1 MGKIIVTN
9 IENKIF
15 SCVYDDFK
23 LNRISVSDADKES
36 ILDRIYVGKVKNIV
50 KNINAAFVE
59 ISDGIICYLELR
71 EVKNPVFLNEK
82 KNNTI
87 TVGDEILVQVTKD
100 VQQSKAPVV
109 TTSFGIKSDNLILTH
124 GKTNIGISNKI
135 TDNITKRRIN
145 QLFESFINDNYGFI
159 ARTSSKEQDNEILLE
174 EINYL
179 IESYNNIL
187 NKAKYVTCFS
197 CVYTMPAAF
206 ICDIK
211 EMINKNIEEIVIE
224 DDKLYEVASVELK
237 AICDKYNI
245 NLRHYDDITLPLT
258 KLYSVEANIADL
270 LKERVWLKSGGNIV
284 IQHTEALT
292 VIDVNTSKSIKIK
305 GNCTDTF
312 LKINKEAAKEIAYQL
327 SLRNIGGI
335 IIIDFID
342 LKREKDK
349 KELLEYFQTYLNKDY
364 VKADIVDMTKLN
376 LVEVTRKKVKPP
388 LARQVREIMN
398 VFEKYRYK

>member
-1 MGKIIVTN
+1 MSKIIVSR
-9 IENKIF
+9 IESKIF
-15 SCVYDDFK
+15 SCLFDDFC
-23 LNRISVSDADKES
+23 LNRVCVADADRDS
-36 ILDRIYVGKVKNIV
+36 ILDNIYVGKVKNIV

-71 EVKNPVFLNEK
+71 DVRNPVFLNEK
-82 KNNTI
+82 KNDSI

-109 TTSFGIKSDNLILTH
+109 STSFGIKSDNLILTH
-124 GKTNIGISNKI
+124 GKCNIGISSKI
-135 TDNITKRRIN
+135 TDNSTKRRLN
-145 QLFESFINDNYGFI
+145 GLFDPFLNDKYGFI
-159 ARTSSKEQDNEILLE
+159 VRTSAKEEDNSVLLE
-174 EINYL
+174 EINLL
-179 IESYNNIL
+179 INTYNNL
-187 NKAKYVTCFS
+187 VMKAKHSTCFN
-197 CVYTMPAAF
+197 CVYYTSAAF

-224 DDKLYEVASVELK
+224 DDNLYEVASTELSD
-237 AICDKYNI
+237 ICNKYSVTI
-245 NLRHYDDITLPLT
+245 RHYKDDTLSLT
-258 KLYSVEANIADL
+258 KLYSVESNIADL

-305 GNCTDTF
+305 GDCSDTF
-312 LKINKEAAKEIAYQL
+312 LKINQEAAKEIAYQL

-342 LKREKDK
+342 LKRDKDK
-349 KELLEYFQTYLNKDY
+349 RELLEYFQKYLNKDY
-364 VKADIVDMTKLN
+364 VKANIVEMTKLN

-388 LARQVREIMN
+388 LARQVREIVN
-398 VFEKYRYK
+398 VFEKYK